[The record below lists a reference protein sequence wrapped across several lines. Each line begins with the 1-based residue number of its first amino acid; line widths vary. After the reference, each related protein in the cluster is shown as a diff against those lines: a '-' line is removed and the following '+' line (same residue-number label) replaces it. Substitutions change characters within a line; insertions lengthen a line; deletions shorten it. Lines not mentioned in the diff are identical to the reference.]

1 MSEFLRT
8 LIPWANWWNAV
19 ILSIDIIVI
28 IVFILSYRK
37 TRSRSLLTSMP
48 GLFTSLGILGTFGA
62 ICFSLAGISAEPET
76 VSNVGKTIEEA
87 ASSTVGSLDIKRII
101 SDLIPAFST
110 SIYGLVLAFFA
121 TVITKLVFASEDAL
135 LEKTLKYKDPET
147 ALQAVDEHVQQ
158 LMEVS
163 SANNDKLNDSIV
175 AQSAILSTFVDTFM
189 DKMKGTFEAM
199 NTTIEERV
207 SNFGTTQYTQSREIL
222 ENITKKLGEDAKG
235 IIDAHNE
242 SVKTMTD
249 ASTADL
255 AAIKETLATAVAN
268 LKTDTVSGI
277 EELTR
282 KQNESLQKLADDS
295 LSLHMEASKEQN
307 KFNEELI
314 AKMSSSLSE
323 TTTSIINGVGE
334 QIKVLKEALVE
345 NIGKLQEAYE
355 FIDDKS
361 ASIISNYEQVS
372 ETYRDAV
379 KNAHD
384 LNERV
389 EKGLVTVNTSLKE
402 VGQTNE
408 SVQKAVKLIED
419 KETNMEAIVMRIE
432 SLSSAIATLE
442 RLESVLSRIS
452 AK

>member
-1 MSEFLRT
+1 MGDFLRT
-8 LIPWANWWNAV
+8 LIPWANWWNEL
-19 ILSIDIIVI
+19 ILSLDIIVL
-28 IVFILSYRK
+28 IVFSFYYKRTK
-37 TRSRSLLTSMP
+37 SRTLLTSMP
-48 GLFTSLGILGTFGA
+48 GLFTSLGILGTFCA
-62 ICFSLAGISAEPET
+62 ICYSLAGISAEP
-76 VSNVGKTIEEA
+76 I
-87 ASSTVGSLDIKRII
+87 ASSDLGMTVAEATKASGSLDLRRII
-101 SDLIPAFST
+101 ADLIPAFST
-110 SIYGLVLAFFA
+110 SIYGLVFAFFVTIYA
-121 TVITKLVFASEDAL
+121 KIRFAFEDAAL
-135 LEKTLKYKDPET
+135 VGTLKYKDPET

-175 AQSAILSTFVDTFM
+175 AQSEILSTFVDTFM

-235 IIDAHNE
+235 ILDAHNE

-255 AAIKETLATAVAN
+255 TAIKESLAAAVAN

-307 KFNEELI
+307 KFNEELL
-314 AKMSSSLSE
+314 AKMGTSLSE
-323 TTTSIINGVGE
+323 TATSIINGVGE

-372 ETYRDAV
+372 EAYRDAV

-389 EKGLVTVNTSLKE
+389 EKGLVTVNTSLKD

-408 SVQKAVKLIED
+408 YIQKAVKLIED

>member
-1 MSEFLRT
+1 MSDFFKT
-8 LIPWANWWNAV
+8 LIPWANWWNAI
-19 ILSIDIIVI
+19 ILSLDIIVI
-28 IVFILSYRK
+28 CVYLYRYKK
-37 TRSRSLLTSMP
+37 TKSRNLLTSLP
-48 GLFTSLGILGTFGA
+48 GLFTSLGIFGTFGA
-62 ICFSLAGISAEPET
+62 ICSSLSGISVEPTLVQEGQT
-76 VSNVGKTIEEA
+76 VGEA
-87 ASSTVGSLDIKRII
+87 AKAIGNLDIRRII
-101 SDLIPAFST
+101 TDLIPAFST
-110 SIYGLVLAFFA
+110 SIYGLVLAIFFSFY
-121 TVITKLVFASEDAL
+121 TKLRFAREDAEL
-135 LEKTLKYKDPET
+135 GETLKYKDPET
-147 ALQAVDEHVQQ
+147 AIEAVDEHVQQ

-175 AQSAILSTFVDTFM
+175 AQSEILSTFVDTFM

-235 IIDAHNE
+235 ILDAHNE
-242 SVKTMTD
+242 SVKNLTD
-249 ASTADL
+249 ASTSDL
-255 AAIKETLATAVAN
+255 SAIKEALASAVAS
-268 LKTDTVSGI
+268 LKNDTVSGI

-295 LSLHMEASKEQN
+295 LSLHMEATKEQN
-307 KFNEELI
+307 QFNEDLLNR
-314 AKMSSSLSE
+314 MSSSLSE

-334 QIKVLKEALVE
+334 QIRALKESLVE
-345 NIGKLQEAYE
+345 NIGKLQEAYD

-384 LNERV
+384 LNESV
-389 EKGLVTVNTSLKE
+389 EKGLVTINTSLKS

-408 SVQKAVKLIED
+408 NVQKAVKLIED
-419 KETNMEAIVMRIE
+419 KEANMEAIVMRID
-432 SLSSAIATLE
+432 SLSSAIAALE

-452 AK
+452 SK

>member
-1 MSEFLRT
+1 MGDFLRT
-8 LIPWANWWNAV
+8 LIPWANWWNEL
-19 ILSIDIIVI
+19 ILSLDIIVLV
-28 IVFILSYRK
+28 VFSIYYKRTK
-37 TRSRSLLTSMP
+37 SRTLLTSMP

-62 ICFSLAGISAEPET
+62 ICYSLAGISAETIASSDLGMT
-76 VSNVGKTIEEA
+76 VAEA
-87 ASSTVGSLDIKRII
+87 AKSSGGLDLRRII
-101 SDLIPAFST
+101 ADLIPAFST
-110 SIYGLVLAFFA
+110 SIYGLVFAFFA
-121 TVITKLVFASEDAL
+121 TIYAKIRFAFEDAAL
-135 LEKTLKYKDPET
+135 VGTLKYKDPET